1 MYMSCLMTF
10 HQQLRASGRLQEI
23 LDADGNIRPSE
34 KSICQIYRR
43 TPEQST
49 NQEMAERYRLAQ
61 ALTLMDLAE
70 KYSLI

>member
-1 MYMSCLMTF
+1 MDMACLMTF

-34 KSICQIYRR
+34 KSISQIYRR

>member
-1 MYMSCLMTF
+1 MDMERLMKL

-34 KSICQIYRR
+34 KAISQVYRQ

-49 NQEMAERYRLAQ
+49 EQEMAERYRLAQ
-61 ALTLMDLAE
+61 AQTLMDLAE